1 MTETDT
7 TTPLG
12 ELIDRYLA
20 AWNEPDPA
28 RRAALIEQVWAA
40 DGRLIDPPLAAEGHA
55 GIGDMAAAL
64 QTQFPGHR
72 FRRASGIDAHHDQLR
87 FAWQLGGPRRARHAQ
102 PDPAARRRHGL
113 AARLP
118 PRRDRPGA
126 RPGRPRLAPP
136 APLAARRR
144 ARRRA
149 PGDPG
154 VDPLHRH
161 PATSHPAP
169 QVARGL

>member
-72 FRRASGIDAHHDQLR
+72 FRRASGIDAHHDQLP
-87 FAWQLGGPRRARHAQ
+87 FAWQLVGPDGAVALAGLDVGELADDGRLRRIVGFFGEL
-102 PDPAARRRHGL
+102 PA
-113 AARLP
+113 
-118 PRRDRPGA
+118 RDRA
-126 RPGRPRLAPP
+126 
-136 APLAARRR
+136 
-144 ARRRA
+144 
-149 PGDPG
+149 
-154 VDPLHRH
+154 
-161 PATSHPAP
+161 
-169 QVARGL
+169 